1 MKKVISILLTVIFA
15 FALVLPVSFAADVTP
30 PTASSPLYAAE
41 EGGLSA
47 TGSTIEMVQNASVA
61 GSVNAKYFKAKE
73 RKTNQLQRIH
83 WQIKDVFTE
92 TSDNFII
99 WEAWFLPVDE
109 NFLRVTIQT
118 SGTGYV
124 SKVEKGWTVG
134 RWNHV
139 RAVYESTKSTGDSK
153 GKTHFYINGK
163 HISSVTNTNVLDTD
177 MRFSFESN
185 ADSDK
190 PSGENY
196 QKVYIQKPY
205 MYFASTN
212 PGADGAGYAATFTN
226 ENINVFEDK
235 IVNPIN
241 VTVGGLA
248 VSDGAAIRVY
258 SDSTF
263 ATQIADDAVI
273 SAGNVVVIDKGGK
286 LDYYDVT
293 GELKTVIYEA
303 EKQPEWTVNVFKVE
317 DDVTAYGGK
326 ASDDTSKYYE
336 LPANSQAGS
345 LQFVYPLA
353 YHYRYVVAKYS
364 FYFDNDETITGTL
377 ITTGGND
384 ASSAVRSSN
393 VKSGEWNN
401 VIVLIDTQ
409 ETKSKVYLN
418 GVLRQDWTEKP
429 AQFLSDKTDNK
440 KQFRLR
446 FEGTADGAVR
456 TFAVDDFEMY
466 TTTALPEI
474 EKDYKSLSG
483 SYITATGEAFYK
495 SGATVDSILA
505 DTKYQADGATAVIYD
520 TATGAAVTTG
530 DLPATAKLA
539 LRTDDS
545 TIKSY
550 DLIAVDGIKAWDNG
564 ARSKN
569 GFAFADSGVL
579 IAARYVG
586 GKFISVKLVSV
597 ENGMAKAQMNYTGE
611 DGEKVKFMLWNSLS
625 GMDPIYKA
633 VVAQ

>member
-15 FALVLPVSFAADVTP
+15 FALVLPVSFAADVTL
-30 PTASSPLYAAE
+30 PTASSPRYAADN
-41 EGGLSA
+41 GLSA
-47 TGSTIEMVQNASVA
+47 AGSTIEMVQNASVA

-73 RKTNQLQRIH
+73 RTTNQLQRIH
-83 WQIKDVFTE
+83 WQINNVFTE

-109 NFLRVTIQT
+109 NFLRVTIQK
-118 SGTGYV
+118 SGTGEV
-124 SKVEKGWTVG
+124 SKVEEGWTVG

-163 HISSVTNTNVLDTD
+163 HISSVTNTNALDKD

-185 ADSDK
+185 ADSAT
-190 PSGENY
+190 PSGENH

-212 PGADGAGYAATFTN
+212 PGAEGAGYAATFTN

-248 VSDGAAIRVY
+248 VSDNAAIRVY

-273 SAGNVVVIDKGGK
+273 SAGNVVVIDKDGK

-293 GELKTVIYEA
+293 GELKTVIYDA
-303 EKQPEWTVNVFKVE
+303 EKQPEWTVNVFNVE

-345 LQFVYPLA
+345 LQFSYPLS

-384 ASSAVRSSN
+384 ASSAVRSSD

-418 GVLRQDWTEKP
+418 GALFQDWAKKT
-429 AQFLSDKTDNK
+429 AQFLSANTDVK

-446 FEGTADGAVR
+446 FEGTADGVVR

-466 TTTALPEI
+466 TTTALPEV

-483 SYITATGEAFYK
+483 HYITTTGEAFYK

-505 DTKYQADGATAVIYD
+505 DSKYQAEGATSVVYD
-520 TATGAAVTTG
+520 AATGATVTTG
-530 DLPATAKLA
+530 NIPSTAKLA

-550 DLIAVDGIKAWDNG
+550 DLVAVTGIKAWDNG
-564 ARSKN
+564 AGSKN
-569 GFAFADSGVL
+569 GFAFADSGVM
-579 IAARYVG
+579 ISARYVG
-586 GKFISVKLVSV
+586 GRFVSFIPVPV
-597 ENGMAKAQMNYTGE
+597 ENGMVKAQMQYTGQ
-611 DGEKVKFMLWNSLS
+611 DGEEVKFFVWDSLA
-625 GMDPIYKA
+625 GMKPVYSS
-633 VVAQ
+633 VVAP

>member
-15 FALVLPVSFAADVTP
+15 FALVLPVSFAADVTL
-30 PTASSPLYAAE
+30 PTASSPRYAADN
-41 EGGLSA
+41 GLSA
-47 TGSTIEMVQNASVA
+47 AGSTIEMVQNASVA
-61 GSVNAKYFKAKE
+61 GSVNAKYFIAKE
-73 RKTNQLQRIH
+73 RTTSQLQRIH
-83 WQIKDVFTE
+83 WQIKDYTE

-99 WEAWFLPVDE
+99 WEAWFLPVDN
-109 NFLRVTIQT
+109 NFLCVAIQK
-118 SGTGYV
+118 SGTEYV

-139 RAVYESTKSTGDSK
+139 RAVYESTNSTRDSK

-163 HISSVTNTNVLDTD
+163 HISTVPNTKALNND

-185 ADSDK
+185 ADSAT
-190 PSGENY
+190 PTGQNY

-241 VTVGGLA
+241 VTVDGLA

-293 GELKTVIYEA
+293 GELKTVIYNA
-303 EKQPEWTVNVFKVE
+303 EKQPEWTVNLFAEKN
-317 DDVTAYGGK
+317 DVTAYGGK

-336 LPANSQAGS
+336 LPANSQEGS
-345 LQFVYPLA
+345 LQFVYPLP

-364 FYFDNDETITGTL
+364 FYFDNDEIITGTL

-384 ASSAVRSSN
+384 ASSAVRSSY

-418 GVLRQDWTEKP
+418 GALFQDWTEKP
-429 AQFLSDKTDNK
+429 AQFLSDKTDK
-440 KQFRLR
+440 KKEFRLR
-446 FEGTADGAVR
+446 FEGTADGTVR

-466 TTTALPEI
+466 TTTALPEV

-483 SYITATGEAFYK
+483 SYVTTTGEAFYK
-495 SGATVDSILA
+495 SGDTVESILS
-505 DTKYQADGATAVIYD
+505 DTKYQAEGATAVVYD

-530 DLPATAKLA
+530 NIPSTAKLA

-550 DLIAVDGIKAWDNG
+550 DLVAVTGIKAWDNG
-564 ARSKN
+564 AGSKN
-569 GFAFADSGVL
+569 GFAFADSGVM

-586 GKFISVKLVSV
+586 GRFVSFIPVPV
-597 ENGMAKAQMNYTGE
+597 ENGMVKAQMQYTGQ
-611 DGEKVKFMLWNSLS
+611 DGEEVKFFVWDSLA
-625 GMDPIYKA
+625 GMQPVYPSVTA
-633 VVAQ
+633 N

>member
-15 FALVLPVSFAADVTP
+15 FALVLPVSFAADVP
-30 PTASSPLYAAE
+30 LPTASSPRCPKDD
-41 EGGLSA
+41 GLSA
-47 TGSTIEMVQNASVA
+47 AGPTIEMVQNASVA
-61 GSVNAKYFKAKE
+61 GSVNANYFRAKE
-73 RKTNQLQRIH
+73 RTTYQLQRIH
-83 WQIKDVFTE
+83 WQIKDYTE
-92 TSDNFII
+92 KSDNFII

-118 SGTGYV
+118 SGTSYV

-163 HISSVTNTNVLDTD
+163 HISSVKNTNVLDTD

-190 PSGENY
+190 PSGEKY
-196 QKVYIQKPY
+196 QKVYIQRPR

-241 VTVGGLA
+241 VTVGELA
-248 VSDGAAIRVY
+248 VSDNAAIRVY

-273 SAGNVVVIDKGGK
+273 SAGNVVVIEKDGK
-286 LDYYDVT
+286 LDYYEVT
-293 GELKTVIYEA
+293 GELKTVIYDA
-303 EKQPEWTVNVFKVE
+303 EKQPIWKVNVFAEKN
-317 DDVTAYGGK
+317 DVTAYGGK

-345 LQFVYPLA
+345 LQFVYTLP
-353 YHYRYVVAKYS
+353 YYRYVVAKYS
-364 FYFDNDETITGTL
+364 FYFDNDETITGAL
-377 ITTGGND
+377 ITTGGNND
-384 ASSAVRSSN
+384 SSAVRSRDI
-393 VKSGEWNN
+393 KSGEWNN
-401 VIVLIDTQ
+401 VIVLIDTE

-418 GVLRQDWTEKP
+418 GSLLQDWEEKRD
-429 AQFLSDKTDNK
+429 QFLSDNIDTK
-440 KQFRLR
+440 KEFRLR
-446 FEGTADGAVR
+446 FEGTADGTVR

-466 TTTALPEI
+466 TTTALPEV

-483 SYITATGEAFYK
+483 HYITTTGEAFYK

-505 DTKYQADGATAVIYD
+505 DSKYQAEGATPVVYD
-520 TATGAAVTTG
+520 TETGAAVTTG
-530 DLPATAKLA
+530 NIPSTAKLA

-550 DLIAVDGIKAWDNG
+550 DLVAVTGIKAWDNG
-564 ARSKN
+564 AGSKN
-569 GFAFADSGVL
+569 GFAFADSGVM

-586 GKFISVKLVSV
+586 GRFVSFIPVPV
-597 ENGMAKAQMNYTGE
+597 ENGMVKAQMQYTGQY
-611 DGEKVKFMLWNSLS
+611 GEEVKFFVWDSLA
-625 GMDPIYKA
+625 GMQPVYSS
-633 VVAQ
+633 VVAP

>member
-1 MKKVISILLTVIFA
+1 MKKLISILATLAMVLSVTSSVIPTVFAEGETTYYLPTEVGVVGGALATAITKPVYGMVSVDGVKKYTPRNHESILTYHAGFIYKDATAFKETQAANYVVFETDFA
-15 FALVLPVSFAADVTP
+15 
-30 PTASSPLYAAE
+30 
-41 EGGLSA
+41 G
-47 TGSTIEMVQNASVA
+47 N
-61 GSVNAKYFKAKE
+61 
-73 RKTNQLQRIH
+73 
-83 WQIKDVFTE
+83 
-92 TSDNFII
+92 
-99 WEAWFLPVDE
+99 
-109 NFLRVTIQT
+109 TIQKISVCRRGSGDATAKLT
-118 SGTGYV
+118 SGWADNRWNTLRIVYETPTDEY
-124 SKVEKGWTVG
+124 EKG
-134 RWNHV
+134 
-139 RAVYESTKSTGDSK
+139 RAA
-153 GKTHFYINGK
+153 FYINGQVVK
-163 HISSVTNTNVLDTD
+163 NFTANTFEFDDQYRV
-177 MRFSFESN
+177 SFLFNNNEGTLYVKN
-185 ADSDK
+185 YRMYASD
-190 PSGENY
+190 
-196 QKVYIQKPY
+196 
-205 MYFASTN
+205 TN
-212 PGADGAGYAATFTN
+212 PGADGTAIDATLVKNGLTVSAN
-226 ENINVFEDK
+226 RIIAPQNVA
-235 IVNPIN
+235 VNSLTASN
-241 VTVGGLA
+241 
-248 VSDGAAIRVY
+248 DAAIRVY
-258 SDSTF
+258 SNADYT
-263 ATQIADDAVI
+263 TQLAGEDII
-273 SAGNVVVIDKGGK
+273 SSGNIVVLEKDGK
-286 LDYYDVT
+286 LDYYEVT
-293 GELKTVIYEA
+293 GDLTTIIYDA
-303 EKQPEWTVNVFKVE
+303 KSQPEWTVNVFTAK

-326 ASDDTSKYYE
+326 ASGDTSKYYE
-336 LPANSQAGS
+336 LPAESEAGS
-345 LQFVYPLA
+345 LQFFYPLS

-364 FYFDNDETITGTL
+364 FYFDNDEIITGTL
-377 ITTGGND
+377 VTTGGNNE
-384 ASSAVRSSN
+384 SSVVRN
-393 VKSGEWNN
+393 KNIKSGEWNN
-401 VIVLIDTQ
+401 VIVWIDTQ
-409 ETKSKVYLN
+409 KSMSKVYLN
-418 GVLRQDWTEKP
+418 GALLQDWTEKDK
-429 AQFLSDKTDNK
+429 QFLSDDTDTK
-440 KQFRLR
+440 KYFRLR